1 MRNSSWSSLARYC
14 QQSLRNAASNWTK
27 NNPALVFKSPLYAI
41 AFLVWYFWIP
51 KIKLSRVKREV
62 VYMLT
67 DEGKDNPYLHS
78 VLTAVLL
85 NKTQWCHYSFKAH
98 RQNCI
103 F

>member
-1 MRNSSWSSLARYC
+1 
-14 QQSLRNAASNWTK
+14 
-27 NNPALVFKSPLYAI
+27 
-41 AFLVWYFWIP
+41 
-51 KIKLSRVKREV
+51 
-62 VYMLT
+62 MLT
-67 DEGKDNPYLHS
+67 DKGKDNSYLHS